1 VSEIV
6 TNKQIQPV
14 PNRALADRARPRSLW
29 GQGWMLLL
37 QPGSFYRTLPAMQ
50 ETRQW
55 VWAAVIILA
64 LIGLSAVRQEA
75 LRTGSS
81 TGGAP
86 NFTPPVA
93 SGPESSGGFTVGP
106 GRGGGPVG
114 GDIPSPGGET
124 PETPV
129 DITQTWTTALIEAS
143 NMLLGWFI
151 LAVLLCEVSLF
162 RGVRPR
168 LGYNLQIAIWAS
180 LPLGLMALLQLI
192 YYQAGGPVR
201 EPGLLGLLAEW
212 KPYATLP
219 HFWRSVAV
227 SIAIRA
233 TVFWLWSLILIY
245 FGARYALRGRAWA
258 SLLVVVMWA
267 VVLVFVPVLTGVV
280 AAPKPELPTLDTTP
294 LSGPEAT
301 PDFSTGGQSE
311 SGIPR
316 VPPAILTRAAGGI
329 PGAATDEPDAFSPPD
344 GTAPVESIGT
354 PDATDDVPAIPV
366 ITPEPTQVG
375 GTG

>member
-1 VSEIV
+1 MV
-6 TNKQIQPV
+6 
-14 PNRALADRARPRSLW
+14 
-29 GQGWMLLL
+29 LL
-37 QPGSFYRTLPAMQ
+37 QPGSFYRTLPAMH

-64 LIGLSAVRQEA
+64 LVGLSAVRQEA
-75 LRTGSS
+75 LRTSS
-81 TGGAP
+81 TTGNTP
-86 NFTPPVA
+86 SFTPPVT
-93 SGPESSGGFTVGP
+93 SGPEGGGASPFSVSP
-106 GRGGGPVG
+106 SVKGGGPVG
-114 GDIPSPGGET
+114 GGPVGGGDIPPPGGET

-143 NMLLGWFI
+143 NMLLGWLI

-219 HFWRSVAV
+219 QFWRSVAV
-227 SIAIRA
+227 SVAIRA
-233 TVFWLWSLILIY
+233 TVFWLWSLVLIY

-258 SLLVVVMWA
+258 SALVVVIWA
-267 VVLVFVPVLTGVV
+267 VVLVFVPVLTGAV

-301 PDFSTGGQSE
+301 PDFSLGDQGENGVVLPEIQTQ
-311 SGIPR
+311 
-316 VPPAILTRAAGGI
+316 TAGEL
-329 PGAATDEPDAFSPPD
+329 PGAATEEPGEFSFLD
-344 GTAPVESIGT
+344 GTAPVESA
-354 PDATDDVPAIPV
+354 P
-366 ITPEPTQVG
+366 ITPPEPVPTRPPKPTPLPAVKPASPG
-375 GTG
+375 GGLG